1 MMMRKNEFLPPS
13 FMVCTSLV
21 CIFCFATIL
30 AVFRNLSSLS
40 SNVILLWIHYE
51 NNSSANFE
59 LVYIGAMDN
68 GSAGNPRS

>member
-1 MMMRKNEFLPPS
+1 MSFFLHHLWYVQVLFVS
-13 FMVCTSLV
+13 SVLLQF
-21 CIFCFATIL
+21 L
-30 AVFRNLSSLS
+30 AFFRNLSSLS